1 MIKIVN
7 KFFLCL
13 LLVFGLF
20 QQQQSS
26 AQVIF
31 DDLKIGI
38 DKVESDEVVF
48 NSLQEIGVYY
58 KNNQFEKGLEIASNL
73 FQGQFNQ
80 SAIQSNGGQCSCF
93 TKSIKGNKSQSKSS
107 DRVG

>member
-1 MIKIVN
+1 MVKIVN
-7 KFFLCL
+7 KISLCFLL
-13 LLVFGLF
+13 AFGLF
-20 QQQQSS
+20 QQQQSF

-73 FQGQFNQ
+73 FQGQFNK
-80 SAIQSNGGQCSCF
+80 SSIQS
-93 TKSIKGNKSQSKSS
+93 KE
-107 DRVG
+107 